1 MKTGWIQYAESYK
14 GECDN
19 QALGPRR
26 AKEVSDN
33 VGALLPWCFCNFVM
47 PLIFDLLS
55 LLYQSIFFFSFF
67 GLYLLMRMA
76 KSFIAQLAPSIVSN
90 RDIQGSNPLSLIVL

>member
-47 PLIFDLLS
+47 PLIFDLLC
-55 LLYQSIFFFSFF
+55 LLYQNIFFFFF
-67 GLYLLMRMA
+67 GSLFTHENGQELYSSIGTFCCFQQRHLRF
-76 KSFIAQLAPSIVSN
+76 KS
-90 RDIQGSNPLSLIVL
+90 PLPPLY

>member
-47 PLIFDLLS
+47 PLIFDLLC
-55 LLYQSIFFFSFF
+55 LLYQSIFFFFF
-67 GLYLLMRMA
+67 LGLYLLLRMA
-76 KSFIAQLAPSIVSN
+76 KSFIAPLAPSVVSN
-90 RDIQGSNPLSLIVL
+90 RDI